1 MAMELSL
8 NTNQTASHMSRMLG
22 LNNATLQN
30 VMTRLSTG
38 KRINNSSDDA
48 GGLAVSMKLSAALA
62 RTAATQNNVGNAI
75 SLLQAQDGALEC
87 FGAVLTRISELKTMY
102 NDITKS
108 TSDKA
113 NYNTEYT
120 QLKTQLTNIAA
131 ETFNSISLFGTT
143 ALGNVPTNEDG
154 SQTVTI
160 AAVNLATQATAVSK
174 DDLSDAKLKL
184 SDVTTA
190 LQAVA
195 TMRANNGA
203 LVNRLN
209 IASELLS
216 INQSN
221 LEAANGRILDT
232 DVATDSTKLAQYNI
246 KMQSTTAMLAQA
258 NTLPQMAARLIL
270 G

>member
-22 LNNATLQN
+22 LNNTTLQN

-75 SLLQAQDGALEC
+75 SFLQAQDGALEC
-87 FGAVLTRISELKTMY
+87 FGSTLTRISELKTMY
-102 NDITKS
+102 SDITKS

-113 NYNTEYT
+113 NYDAE
-120 QLKTQLTNIAA
+120 LTQLTAQLESIAA
-131 ETFNSISLFGTT
+131 ETFNSINLFSDDD
-143 ALGNVPTNEDG
+143 LGDVQTNEDG
-154 SQTVTI
+154 TQAVTI
-160 AAVNLATQATAVSK
+160 TASNLTAVNDVFKDKTSLKDITLANI
-174 DDLSDAKLKL
+174 
-184 SDVTTA
+184 TTA
-190 LQAVA
+190 IQNVA
-195 TMRANNGA
+195 TMRATNGA

-232 DVATDSTKLAQYNI
+232 DVAEDSTKLAQYNI